1 MKARNYFIIAALSTT
16 LIALELTWTRI
27 FSAEF
32 YYTFAFLVLSL
43 AVLGIGLGALALHLF
58 PRLNRMQHL
67 GAYLSLT
74 ALMTLA
80 GPPLVFKIGLDF
92 TQMFNSWQ
100 MAGIFLLATIILSA
114 AFFFGGMV
122 IALLFKQH
130 HDQLP
135 RLYMADLLGAGA
147 GILIVFPLM
156 QGLGTPTATFYCAV
170 PVLAAA
176 YVAHRRLWKLA
187 PLLLAAGMAWL
198 GTAAEP
204 LLTAPREERAPVI
217 YTHWDAMGKIKIYD
231 FGEGYRGIEIDNMAN
246 SPIYAFDG
254 NWDRPDSMKFE
265 FLLDISYLL
274 EQCPDATFLA
284 LGAGGGTDI
293 LQALQCN
300 VREAHA
306 VEVIPHINAMMTTGN
321 LADFTGHIY
330 DDPRVVVVTEDAR
343 AYSRR
348 FEDKF
353 DLIYSKSSNTFS
365 AVASG
370 AFSMVENYLFTTEA
384 FEDYWHAMTTRGFL
398 VMEHQFYMPRLTT
411 EVMTALQ
418 RAGVAEPTAH
428 FAIYNLPQ
436 MRRKVLLLSKRPLT
450 DEIRTHAFGEL
461 TPEADPYI
469 HLLVPAG
476 EGHAENHYETI
487 VNQGWRALADS
498 LPIDLSPSTDNR
510 PYIAQMGLLRNF
522 SFERLE
528 SMVPYI
534 EVFGFSL
541 AKLMILIIL
550 GIMLL
555 AVVPLNLIPFLKK
568 GEKLRA
574 APWLYFF
581 AIGMAYMAVEAILI
595 QKYALFIG
603 ISVTSMATVLM
614 TLLIASGIG
623 SRCARHI
630 DSRVV
635 FLGII
640 GWLLLEIFACPHVT
654 RALAHLSQSSRIIA
668 AAFLIAPLG
677 FFMGIPFPKAGLRV
691 GALIDWGL
699 AVNGAASVL
708 GATAII
714 LLAFTHGF
722 SVALLAGAGLYL
734 LAFLL
739 YSAETHWWAGARQP
753 PRGP

>member
-1 MKARNYFIIAALSTT
+1 MRTRQAFIVAALSTT

-58 PRLNRMQHL
+58 PRLNRDRYL
-67 GAYLSLT
+67 GVYLSAT
-74 ALMTLA
+74 GLMTLA

-92 TQMFNSWQ
+92 TQMFHSWQ
-100 MAGIFLLATIILSA
+100 MAGIFLLATVILSA
-114 AFFFGGMV
+114 AFFFGGM
-122 IALLFKQH
+122 ALALIFKQH
-130 HDQLP
+130 HRDIP

-147 GILIVFPLM
+147 GILLVFPLM
-156 QGLGTPTATFYCAV
+156 QWLGTPTATFYCAV
-170 PVLAAA
+170 PVLMAALA
-176 YVAHRRLWKLA
+176 APGRLGKVA
-187 PLLLAAGMAWL
+187 PLFLGVAMVWL
-198 GTAAEP
+198 GMGAEP
-204 LLTAPREERAPVI
+204 LLKAPREDRAPVI

-246 SPIYAFDG
+246 SPIYEFDG

-265 FLLDISYLL
+265 FLLDISYLFT
-274 EQCPDATFLA
+274 QCPDAVFLA

-300 VREAHA
+300 AREAHA
-306 VEVIPHINAMMTTGN
+306 VEVIPHINDMMTTGY
-321 LADFTGHIY
+321 LADYTGRIY
-330 DDPRVVVVTEDAR
+330 DDPRVIVVTEDAR
-343 AYSRR
+343 AYARR
-348 FEDKF
+348 FEKKF
-353 DLIYSKSSNTFS
+353 DLVYSKSSNTFS

-384 FEDYWHAMTTRGFL
+384 FEDYWRAMTDRGFL

-411 EVMTALQ
+411 EVMIALR
-418 RAGVAEPTAH
+418 RAGVAEPTEH

-461 TPEADPYI
+461 TPEVDPYI
-469 HLLVPAG
+469 HLLLPPG
-476 EGHAENHYETI
+476 EGHADNHYERI
-487 VNQGWRALADS
+487 VTQGWRAVADS
-498 LPIDLSPSTDNR
+498 LPIDLSPTTDNR
-510 PYIAQMGLLRNF
+510 PYIAQMGLLKNF

-534 EVFGFSL
+534 EVFGFPL

-555 AVVPLNLIPFLKK
+555 AIVPLNLLPFLKR
-568 GEKLRA
+568 GAKLRA
-574 APWLYFF
+574 APWLFFF
-581 AIGMAYMAVEAILI
+581 AIGMAYMAVEVVLI

-603 ISVTSMATVLM
+603 ISVYSMATVLM
-614 TLLIASGIG
+614 TLLIASGLG
-623 SRCARHI
+623 SRIAPRIDARLT
-630 DSRVV
+630 
-635 FLGII
+635 FGAII
-640 GWLLLEIFACPHVT
+640 GWLLLEIFLFPHLT
-654 RALAHLSQSSRIIA
+654 QTLAHLTQPGRIAIA
-668 AAFLIAPLG
+668 ALLIAPLG
-677 FFMGIPFPKAGLRV
+677 FFMGMPFPKAGLRV
-691 GALIDWGL
+691 GTLIDWGL

-708 GATAII
+708 GSTAIV

-722 SVALLAGAGLYL
+722 SAALLAGAGLYM

-739 YSAETHWWAGARQP
+739 YSAEAHW
-753 PRGP
+753 